1 MPTTPSPASPVH
13 PRRGDHRRLR
23 AHRTRLLVAGA
34 LAMATLAA
42 ACSSSS
48 TGSGDQATGGT
59 AGGSLP
65 ACPVQAL
72 GSATQPVEVTVWH
85 TQSAKNLET
94 LQALADQYNA
104 AQAKVKV
111 VLQSQGTDYQELQRK
126 FNAAVPSKQLPG
138 LLMVDDTFTQS
149 MADSGVILPAQSCVN
164 ADGYDLAP
172 FAKTARDY
180 YTIRGTLWPASA
192 NLGNVLLFY
201 NKDHFRKAGLDP
213 EKPPTTLAELRT
225 DAEKIKAAGIV
236 DTPLVHEF
244 SSWKTEFWLTGAHS
258 SMVNNEDGR
267 GSGTTDKATLA
278 GNPEA
283 TELFTWFKGMDDAG
297 LLLPIPNTPGQ
308 INQYLAMAQ
317 QKASML
323 VESSSAAT
331 SIEAFLGG
339 QKIDTGSGS
348 SDQLNNVNV
357 SGLDLSAGPFPA
369 LKNPGK
375 TQMGGS
381 AWYITNTTKPEVQAA
396 AWDFMKFMNTPAAQ
410 AKMFTGGS
418 YLPYNTAAADEPS
431 VKQAFTTTLSGRWL
445 KIAYDQ
451 VLAID
456 ASFPGPLIG
465 PYDEFRESVKKAQ
478 DKLIFDNGTPADS
491 LSQAQTDVD
500 KALERYNS
508 QTGG

>member
-1 MPTTPSPASPVH
+1 MPTTTSTHH
-13 PRRGDHRRLR
+13 PRASAERPRRRHRRGTVL
-23 AHRTRLLVAGA
+23 AAGA
-34 LAMATLAA
+34 LAVATLAA
-42 ACSSSS
+42 ACSSGGSGS
-48 TGSGDQATGGT
+48 GSGDQATDG
-59 AGGSLP
+59 ASLP
-65 ACPVQAL
+65 TCPVKAL
-72 GSATQPVEVTVWH
+72 DSTTQPVEVTVWH
-85 TQSAKNLET
+85 TQAAKNLET

-149 MADSGVILPAQSCVN
+149 MADSGVILPAQACVN

-213 EKPPTTLAELRT
+213 DKPPTTLAELRA

-236 DTPLVHEF
+236 ETPLVHEF
-244 SSWKTEFWLTGAHS
+244 SSWKTEFWLTGARS
-258 SMVNNEDGR
+258 SMVNNDDGR

-283 TELFTWFKGMDDAG
+283 TELFTWFKGMQDAG
-297 LLLPIPNTPGQ
+297 LLLAIPNTPGQ

-339 QKIDTGSGS
+339 EKVDTGNGS
-348 SDQLNNVNV
+348 SDQLNTVNV

-381 AWYITNTTKPEVQAA
+381 AWYMTNTTKPEVQAA
-396 AWDFMKFMNTPAAQ
+396 AWDFMKFMNTPTAQ

-418 YLPYNTAAADEPS
+418 YLPYNTKAADEPS
-431 VKQAFTTTLSGRWL
+431 VQQAFTTTLSGRWL
-445 KIAYDQ
+445 KLAYDQ

-456 ASFPGPLIG
+456 PSFPGPLIG
-465 PYDEFRESVKKAQ
+465 PYDEFREAVKKSQ
-478 DKLIFDNGTPADS
+478 DKLIFDKASPADA
-491 LSQAQTDVD
+491 LNQAQSDVD
-500 KALERYNS
+500 TALQRYNS
-508 QTGG
+508 QIGG